1 MSSLFSLPPSLCAA
15 FPKATQLQ
23 TTRIFLCVAFDIQ
36 TDRVTAYLQTT
47 EVPISLWIF
56 PVWPHKPTYLQRPS
70 CLALHTAHW
79 LLHGLPQSS
88 ARFSSCHVLSTHTNC
103 MDYLLQQQ
111 YSKSPFVL
119 QEETPKKQF
128 ASSFCPGTPDP
139 LLKSQD
145 KYLFFTRFFYIIKGT
160 VIVCQTQL
168 QAFWTQCFLLL
179 HFCTM
184 PDA

>member
-103 MDYLLQQQ
+103 MDYLLGCLKGLLAYDLSAHTNCMDYLLGCPKGLLAYDRLHTSTVWIIYCNNSIANLPLFCKKRPQKNNLLPLFVPAHQT
-111 YSKSPFVL
+111 PF
-119 QEETPKKQF
+119 
-128 ASSFCPGTPDP
+128 
-139 LLKSQD
+139 
-145 KYLFFTRFFYIIKGT
+145 
-160 VIVCQTQL
+160 
-168 QAFWTQCFLLL
+168 
-179 HFCTM
+179 
-184 PDA
+184 